1 MVIFYT
7 TFSFYF
13 FQKITYQILEMWW
26 RNMQA
31 PLNIVKENSS
41 IF

>member
-1 MVIFYT
+1 MYKGFLLL
-7 TFSFYF
+7 F
-13 FQKITYQILEMWW
+13 FQEITYQILEMWW